1 MRSRISRRKLGYK
14 ITRNLLR
21 RNRYPSGGRKDAY
34 SLTRARTCSLSRSRA
49 HRCSRETHAL
59 SLSRYSSRKLHT
71 LYSPDIRRILDS
83 HYNETHDTTTHRCRY
98 HKRNSNKTRQRK
110 IHDTQYSTESRRDD
124 DFSRIN
130 YRTMVSKLSPLDVG
144 RSLTPNREK

>member
-59 SLSRYSSRKLHT
+59 SLSRDILLANYTLCIHPIYAGFSIHTITRHTIQRRTVVGTTNVILTRRDNVKYTIRNIRPNPGETMTFRESITGLWSRSSR
-71 LYSPDIRRILDS
+71 R
-83 HYNETHDTTTHRCRY
+83 
-98 HKRNSNKTRQRK
+98 
-110 IHDTQYSTESRRDD
+110 
-124 DFSRIN
+124 
-130 YRTMVSKLSPLDVG
+130 
-144 RSLTPNREK
+144 LTSVAH

>member
-1 MRSRISRRKLGYK
+1 MLILSLARALVLSLALALTGVRERR
-14 ITRNLLR
+14 T
-21 RNRYPSGGRKDAY
+21 
-34 SLTRARTCSLSRSRA
+34 
-49 HRCSRETHAL
+49 L
-59 SLSRYSSRKLHT
+59 SLSRYSSRKLYS

-83 HYNETHDTTTHRCRY
+83 HNNETHDTTTHRCRY